1 MAFKWNKYQG
11 GQQPS
16 LEGSLEEIRQKF
28 QRFKGDYSLKTF
40 VIILVLGF
48 AAWTSWFTVQP
59 EETGVVQRFGEVI
72 RTADPGLSL
81 SASRRP
87 GRCRQRASSRRSLD
101 SVPQLLPRVR
111 GHSTSEAAPTRTNR

>member
-72 RTADPGLSL
+72 RTADPGLRSCYPG
-81 SASRRP
+81 SEDTVRRRP
-87 GRCRQRASSRRSLD
+87 
-101 SVPQLLPRVR
+101 LPRGR
-111 GHSTSEAAPTRTNR
+111 IADADW